1 MMRSKTRII
10 RYFTIETNNKN
21 LQNMKKSLLVILC
34 MTLSFSIFAQEA
46 ADKHLA
52 KLPAVDIQ
60 TLDGA
65 VFNTKDI
72 QNDGKPVIISLWATW
87 CKPCIAELLAIA
99 DEYEDWVEET
109 GVKLYAI
116 SIDDAKTSARV
127 APFVNGKGWEYTVL
141 LDVNSDFKR
150 AMNVNDVPYMC
161 ILNGD
166 GEIVWQHTSYAPGS
180 EEEVYEVIKS
190 LVKK

>member
-1 MMRSKTRII
+1 
-10 RYFTIETNNKN
+10 
-21 LQNMKKSLLVILC
+21 MKKLFLIAAAITLCLSLD
-34 MTLSFSIFAQEA
+34 AQNQNPQKPA
-46 ADKHLA
+46 AG
-52 KLPAVDIQ
+52 LPSVNIQ
-60 TLDGA
+60 TIDGK
-65 VFNTKDI
+65 VFNTADI
-72 QNDGKPVIISLWATW
+72 SNDGKPVIVSLWATW

-109 GVKLYAI
+109 GVKLFAV

-161 ILNGD
+161 ILNGK

-180 EEEVYEVIKS
+180 EKEVYEI
-190 LVKK
+190 VKKLAEEQKTAE

>member
-1 MMRSKTRII
+1 M
-10 RYFTIETNNKN
+10 KN
-21 LQNMKKSLLVILC
+21 SLLLTLILA
-34 MTLSFSIFAQEA
+34 LSLCVGAQEE
-46 ADKHLA
+46 KPSTGQHLA

-60 TLDGA
+60 TIDGKI
-65 VFNTKDI
+65 FNTRDI
-72 QNDGKPVIISLWATW
+72 QNDGKPVIVSLWATW

-109 GVKLYAI
+109 GVKLYAV

-127 APFVNGKGWEYTVL
+127 APFIQGRGWDYEVL

-161 ILNGD
+161 ILNGK

-180 EEEVYEVIKS
+180 EQEVYEIIKA
-190 LVKK
+190 LVAEK

>member
-1 MMRSKTRII
+1 MKTP
-10 RYFTIETNNKN
+10 FMLTIV
-21 LQNMKKSLLVILC
+21 LALCLSLGAQNDKP
-34 MTLSFSIFAQEA
+34 AQ
-46 ADKHLA
+46 DRHLA

-60 TLDGA
+60 TIDGK
-65 VFNTKDI
+65 VFNTSEI
-72 QNDGKPVIISLWATW
+72 QNDGKPVIVSLWATW

-109 GVKLYAI
+109 GVKLYAV

-127 APFVNGKGWEYTVL
+127 APFVKGKGWDYTVL

-161 ILNGD
+161 ILNGK

-180 EEEVYEVIKS
+180 EQEVYEV
-190 LVKK
+190 VKRLAAEK

>member
-1 MMRSKTRII
+1 
-10 RYFTIETNNKN
+10 
-21 LQNMKKSLLVILC
+21 MKRLILFAFVLAGC
-34 MTLSFSIFAQEA
+34 LAINAQEVA
-46 ADKHLA
+46 KDKHYA
-52 KLPAVDIQ
+52 KLPSVDIQ
-60 TLDGA
+60 TLDGKT
-65 VFNTKDI
+65 FNTADI
-72 QNDGKPVIISLWATW
+72 TNDGKPIIVSLWATW

-116 SIDDAKTSARV
+116 AIDDAKTSARV
-127 APFVNGKGWEYTVL
+127 APFVNGKGWDYTVL

-161 ILNGD
+161 ILNGK

-180 EEEVYEVIKS
+180 ENEVYEIIKG
-190 LVKK
+190 LVK

>member
-1 MMRSKTRII
+1 
-10 RYFTIETNNKN
+10 
-21 LQNMKKSLLVILC
+21 MKKSCIISILLLC
-34 MTLSFSIFAQEA
+34 SIGVFAQENT
-46 ADKHLA
+46 KKLS
-52 KLPAVDIQ
+52 KLPSVDIQ
-60 TLDGA
+60 TVDGK
-65 VFNTKDI
+65 VFNTSDI
-72 QNDGKPVIISLWATW
+72 QNDGKPVIVSLWATW

-99 DEYEDWVEET
+99 DVYEDWVEET
-109 GVKLYAI
+109 GVKLYAV
-116 SIDDAKTSARV
+116 SIDDSKTSARV

-180 EEEVYEVIKS
+180 EEEVYEIIKA
-190 LVKK
+190 LAEKKQ

>member
-1 MMRSKTRII
+1 
-10 RYFTIETNNKN
+10 
-21 LQNMKKSLLVILC
+21 MKKTLFVILC
-34 MTLSFSIFAQEA
+34 MTLSISLFAQEA
-46 ADKHLA
+46 KDKHLA

-60 TLDGA
+60 TLDGS

-150 AMNVNDVPYMC
+150 AMNVSDVPYLY

-166 GEIVWQHTSYAPGS
+166 GEIVWQHTSYAQGG
-180 EEEVYEVIKS
+180 EEEVYQIIKS
-190 LVKK
+190 LVK

>member
-1 MMRSKTRII
+1 MRKKKIRTPYSK
-10 RYFTIETNNKN
+10 IETNNKKYP
-21 LQNMKKSLLVILC
+21 NMKKNIIVIIC
-34 MTLSFSIFAQEA
+34 MVLSINVFAQETK
-46 ADKHLA
+46 DKHLA
-52 KLPAVDIQ
+52 KLPAVEIQ
-60 TLDGA
+60 DLNGNP
-65 VFNTKDI
+65 FNTQDI

-109 GVKLYAI
+109 GVKLYAV

-127 APFVNGKGWEYTVL
+127 APFVKGKNWEYTVL

-150 AMNVNDVPYMC
+150 AMNVNDVPFMC

>member
-1 MMRSKTRII
+1 
-10 RYFTIETNNKN
+10 
-21 LQNMKKSLLVILC
+21 MKKIFLIAAAITLCFSLN
-34 MTLSFSIFAQEA
+34 AQNPNSQ
-46 ADKHLA
+46 K
-52 KLPAVDIQ
+52 PAVGLPSVNIQ
-60 TLDGA
+60 TVDGK
-65 VFNTKDI
+65 VFNTADI
-72 QNDGKPVIISLWATW
+72 SNDGKPVIVSLWATW

-109 GVKLYAI
+109 GVKLFAV

-161 ILNGD
+161 ILNGK

-180 EEEVYEVIKS
+180 EKEVYEI
-190 LVKK
+190 VKKLAEEQKAAE

>member
-1 MMRSKTRII
+1 MKTP
-10 RYFTIETNNKN
+10 FMLTIV
-21 LQNMKKSLLVILC
+21 LALCLSLG
-34 MTLSFSIFAQEA
+34 AQT
-46 ADKHLA
+46 DKPAQDRHLA

-60 TLDGA
+60 TIDGK
-65 VFNTKDI
+65 VFNTSEI
-72 QNDGKPVIISLWATW
+72 QNDGKPVIVSLWATW

-109 GVKLYAI
+109 GVKLYAVA
-116 SIDDAKTSARV
+116 IDDAKTSARV
-127 APFVNGKGWEYTVL
+127 APFVKGKGWDYTVL

-161 ILNGD
+161 ILNGK

-180 EEEVYEVIKS
+180 EQEVYEV
-190 LVKK
+190 VKRLAAEK

>member
-1 MMRSKTRII
+1 
-10 RYFTIETNNKN
+10 
-21 LQNMKKSLLVILC
+21 MKKIFLIAAAITLCLSLG
-34 MTLSFSIFAQEA
+34 AQTPNPQKPA
-46 ADKHLA
+46 AG
-52 KLPAVDIQ
+52 LPSVNIQ
-60 TLDGA
+60 TVDGK
-65 VFNTKDI
+65 VFNTADI
-72 QNDGKPVIISLWATW
+72 SNDGKPVIVSLWATW

-109 GVKLYAI
+109 GVKLFAV

-161 ILNGD
+161 ILNGK

-180 EEEVYEVIKS
+180 EKEVYEI
-190 LVKK
+190 VKKLAEEQKAAE

>member
-1 MMRSKTRII
+1 MRKKKIRTPYSK
-10 RYFTIETNNKN
+10 IETNNKKYP
-21 LQNMKKSLLVILC
+21 NMKKNIIVIIC
-34 MTLSFSIFAQEA
+34 MVLSINVFAQEA
-46 ADKHLA
+46 KDKHLA
-52 KLPAVDIQ
+52 KLPAVEIQ
-60 TLDGA
+60 DLNGNP
-65 VFNTKDI
+65 FNTQDI

-109 GVKLYAI
+109 GVKLYAV

-127 APFVNGKGWEYTVL
+127 APFVKGKNWEYTVL

-150 AMNVNDVPYMC
+150 AMNVNDVPFMC

>member
-1 MMRSKTRII
+1 
-10 RYFTIETNNKN
+10 
-21 LQNMKKSLLVILC
+21 MKKTLFVILC
-34 MTLSFSIFAQEA
+34 MTLSISLFAQEA
-46 ADKHLA
+46 KDKHLA

-60 TLDGA
+60 TLDGS

-127 APFVNGKGWEYTVL
+127 APFVNGMGWEYTVL

-150 AMNVNDVPYMC
+150 AMNVSDVPYLC

-166 GEIVWQHTSYAPGS
+166 GEIVWQHTSYAQGG
-180 EEEVYEVIKS
+180 EEEVYQIIKS
-190 LVKK
+190 LVK

>member
-1 MMRSKTRII
+1 
-10 RYFTIETNNKN
+10 
-21 LQNMKKSLLVILC
+21 MKKIFLIAAAITLCLSLG
-34 MTLSFSIFAQEA
+34 AQNQNPQKPA
-46 ADKHLA
+46 AG
-52 KLPAVDIQ
+52 LPSVNIQ
-60 TLDGA
+60 TIDGK
-65 VFNTKDI
+65 VFNTADI
-72 QNDGKPVIISLWATW
+72 SNDGKPVIVSLWATW

-109 GVKLYAI
+109 GVKLYAV

-127 APFVNGKGWEYTVL
+127 APFVNGKGWEYIVL

-161 ILNGD
+161 ILNGK

-180 EEEVYEVIKS
+180 EKEVYEI
-190 LVKK
+190 VKKLAEEQKTAE

>member
-1 MMRSKTRII
+1 MK
-10 RYFTIETNNKN
+10 KN
-21 LQNMKKSLLVILC
+21 LLIIIC
-34 MTLSFSIFAQEA
+34 MMFNISIFAQEA
-46 ADKHLA
+46 KDKHLA
-52 KLPAVDIQ
+52 KLPAVEIQ
-60 TLDGA
+60 DLNGNA
-65 VFNTKDI
+65 FNTKDI
-72 QNDGKPVIISLWATW
+72 QNDGKPIIISLWASW

-127 APFVNGKGWEYTVL
+127 APFVKGKGWEYTVL

-150 AMNVNDVPYMC
+150 AMNVNDVPFLC

-166 GEIVWQHTSYAPGS
+166 GEIVWQHTSYAQGS
-180 EEEVYEVIKS
+180 EEEVFEVVKS

>member
-1 MMRSKTRII
+1 
-10 RYFTIETNNKN
+10 
-21 LQNMKKSLLVILC
+21 MKKNLLVILC
-34 MTLSFSIFAQEA
+34 MALSISLFAQEA
-46 ADKHLA
+46 KDKHLA

-60 TLDGA
+60 ALDGS

-109 GVKLYAI
+109 GVKLYAV

-127 APFVNGKGWEYTVL
+127 APFVKGKGWEYTVL

-150 AMNVNDVPYMC
+150 AMNVSDVPYLC

-166 GEIVWQHTSYAPGS
+166 GEIVWQHTSYAQGG
-180 EEEVYEVIKS
+180 EEEVYQIIKS
-190 LVKK
+190 LVK